1 MSGVEAVAGDRK
13 LAFQEPGLQDNLVK
27 VPQAP
32 HGMAWGNEGL
42 LESPACFS
50 CMQGK
55 EKWESPVVSFSA
67 AHS

>member
-32 HGMAWGNEGL
+32 HDMAWGNEDL
-42 LESPACFS
+42 LESPACRERRS
-50 CMQGK
+50 GRVQ
-55 EKWESPVVSFSA
+55 
-67 AHS
+67 